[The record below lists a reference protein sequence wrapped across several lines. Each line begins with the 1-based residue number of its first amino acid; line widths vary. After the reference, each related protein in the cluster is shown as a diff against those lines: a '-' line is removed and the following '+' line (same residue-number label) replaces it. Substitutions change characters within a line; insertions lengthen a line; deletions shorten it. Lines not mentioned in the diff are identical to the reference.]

1 MKKKDHQRR
10 RRWWCQE
17 DGRAFHHLSS
27 RFFFSFFFLILFR
40 LFVVVSFHPSRPG
53 RRVMERREWIESRWG
68 CVNEVTRDVSLS
80 LSLISLPPWPTWYT
94 IGQKALSFFNLGFFP
109 IESPRLWCV
118 SFIIP
123 PAPHSFPLSLSLPHI
138 FIKHFFGTIQIQR
151 TKFVF

>member
-1 MKKKDHQRR
+1 MKKKDHQRRRR

-27 RFFFSFFFLILFR
+27 SFSFFLFFFGCLLLFLFI
-40 LFVVVSFHPSRPG
+40 PPG
-53 RRVMERREWIESRWG
+53 LAVEWWKGGNGSSHAGVASMKWRE
-68 CVNEVTRDVSLS
+68 TFLS
-80 LSLISLPPWPTWYT
+80 LSLPPWPTCYT

-123 PAPHSFPLSLSLPHI
+123 PASHSFPLSLSLPHI